1 MSDVKREC
9 IQIGSSAAMYVLAS
23 DYDALAAELAEAK
36 RDWEELDA
44 RLPAIEDWEK
54 TVAERDALRAALE
67 RIVKAHRAG
76 IIQGSGSTG
85 YVDAIMAAG
94 ELIDGPAVQPT
105 AGQREVETFTGTC
118 RNCGMPALDHDWT
131 FRGLRCPTV
140 QAPSRGPLKVCRRSS
155 SNLTGGTPCD
165 CATPADCT
173 MMRATSQTTSQRT
186 EGKP

>member
-1 MSDVKREC
+1 MSAQRNYRADLW
-9 IQIGSSAAMYVLAS
+9 Q
-23 DYDALAAELAEAK
+23 ALA
-36 RDWEELDA
+36 DWKDA
-44 RLPAIEDWEK
+44 GGSIADVVAAI
-54 TVAERDALRAALE
+54 DAF
-67 RIVKAHRAG
+67 VQSK
-76 IIQGSGSTG
+76 
-85 YVDAIMAAG
+85 
-94 ELIDGPAVQPT
+94 IDRTAVQPT

-173 MMRATSQTTSQRT
+173 MMRATSQTPAGPT
-186 EGKP
+186 K

>member
-9 IQIGSSAAMYVLAS
+9 IRIGSSAAMYVLAS
-23 DYDALAAELAEAK
+23 DYDVLAAELAEATRLT
-36 RDWEELDA
+36 RDEL
-44 RLPAIEDWEK
+44 LPLIVK
-54 TVAERDALRAALE
+54 CVTERDALRAALVEARRVLAHPKLARLNEDSPHLKAIDEALRGTE
-67 RIVKAHRAG
+67 R
-76 IIQGSGSTG
+76 T
-85 YVDAIMAAG
+85 
-94 ELIDGPAVQPT
+94 AVQPT

-173 MMRATSQTTSQRT
+173 MMRATSQTPAGPT
-186 EGKP
+186 K